1 MKQIAFLITLL
12 TLALADKPAPEYK
25 ASASTLKTVGAKA
38 KAEAKVDTI
47 SARQDTYGSPAAPAQ
62 DSYGSPAAPAK
73 DSYGSP
79 AAPVKDSYGS
89 PAADPVAPPAQ
100 GTVGTQGY
108 YYYYYPVASSS
119 TSGGY
124 GGAGHKTGTA
134 SSSGGGLLSGGLLIP
149 LVLGL
154 VLLLLLA
161 FAAATLFRTNGRSLI
176 PDIGSMFANASP
188 YFDELAVTVYDA
200 LKVYAELNDVTTAR

>member
-1 MKQIAFLITLL
+1 MKQIVFLITLL

-25 ASASTLKTVGAKA
+25 ASASTLNTVGAKA
-38 KAEAKVDTI
+38 TAKVDTI
-47 SARQDTYGSPAAPAQ
+47 AERQDTYGSPAAPAQQ

-108 YYYYYPVASSS
+108 YYYYYPVASSQ

-124 GGAGHKTGTA
+124 GGAGHKTGTTT
-134 SSSGGGLLSGGLLIP
+134 SSGGGGLGGGLLIP
-149 LVLGL
+149 LILGL
-154 VLLLLLA
+154 VLLVLLA
-161 FAAATLFRTNGRSLI
+161 FAAATLFSNNGRAFL
-176 PDIGSMFANASP
+176 PDLSNLYP
-188 YFDELAVTVYDA
+188 YADELAVTVYDA
-200 LKVYAELNDVTTAR
+200 LELYAGLNDVTEA